1 MHILHTCNLCACSS
15 ILIKYFNINF
25 IDTEKLILQVQVN
38 HHEFL
43 KNRCVLFSFYKLG
56 QLRYVIAVGCPAIQ
70 HGVAMELPSNP
81 VLRIL
86 FLI

>member
-1 MHILHTCNLCACSS
+1 MCMFFNLK
-15 ILIKYFNINF
+15 IKYFNINF
-25 IDTEKLILQVQVN
+25 VDTEKLILQVQVN

-70 HGVAMELPSNP
+70 RGVAMELPSNP
-81 VLRIL
+81 ILRIL